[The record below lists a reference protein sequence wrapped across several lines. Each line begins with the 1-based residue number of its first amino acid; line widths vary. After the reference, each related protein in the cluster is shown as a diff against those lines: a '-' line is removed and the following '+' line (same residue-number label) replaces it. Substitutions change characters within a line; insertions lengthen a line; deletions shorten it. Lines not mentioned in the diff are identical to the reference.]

1 MLVYL
6 FNNNVITI
14 IFSNNN
20 VFLEN
25 ANDTDNVIIII
36 FNNNVFWRTDF
47 ETPDFENVD
56 CCSHRIPFILF
67 LKNILIICYK

>member
-6 FNNNVITI
+6 SNNNVIII

-25 ANDTDNVIIII
+25 ANDTDNVIIIII

-67 LKNILIICYK
+67 LKNILL